1 MGLVY
6 PVTTQECAAESLIIH
21 QNILEYHRLVE
32 RQRGN
37 VNKTFWIIV
46 VRVKGGE
53 TSSIESVNTKIQ

>member
-6 PVTTQECAAESLIIH
+6 PVTTQECTAESLIMH
-21 QNILEYHRLVE
+21 QNVLEYHRLVE

-37 VNKTFWIIV
+37 VNKTFWINV

-53 TSSIESVNTKIQ
+53 TSRTESMNTKTQ